1 MLKDDPSK
9 YSSNESQL
17 NQPQPTKPEETVDG
31 TKAPPID
38 GSEEQILRDT
48 RLSWS
53 EQFSSGHF

>member
-48 RLSWS
+48 RLS
-53 EQFSSGHF
+53 